1 MTRALKL
8 SGAQRAVLGGASIA
22 SGLDRQ
28 EQDALM
34 SCAVAVR
41 YEPHDVLFYEHDKAR
56 YFYCVLSGYVRLYR
70 GSEDQEADIRIC
82 EPGDSFGECLVL
94 EGQGYHYSAQ
104 AMEHAILAR
113 FDLTQVKALLDAQP
127 RIGSAIARSLT
138 QHLLATMDCLARDR
152 MQTSQQRVAHYLLTH
167 CTNEGARATL
177 RLPFQ
182 KSLLARKL
190 GLAPEALSRAFSAL
204 RGSGVTVS
212 GRAIAIADVDTL
224 RQVF

>member
-8 SGAQRAVLGGASIA
+8 SNAQQAMLGDALIA
-22 SGLDRQ
+22 SSLDRQ
-28 EQDALM
+28 ERDALL

-41 YEPHDVLFYEHDKAR
+41 YEPQDVLFREGGNAR

-70 GSEDQEADIRIC
+70 GSEDREADIRIC

-94 EGQGYHYSAQ
+94 VGDRYNYSAQ

-113 FDLTQVKALLDAQP
+113 FDLVQVRRLLDEQP
-127 RIGSAIARSLT
+127 RVGRALARSLS
-138 QHLLATMDCLARDR
+138 QHLLSTMDCLARDR

-167 CTNEGARATL
+167 CTNEGARASL

-204 RGSGVTVS
+204 RTSGVTVS
-212 GRAIAIADVDTL
+212 GRAIAIEDVSAL
-224 RQVF
+224 RQV

>member
-8 SGAQRAVLGGASIA
+8 SNAQQAMLGDALIA
-22 SGLDRQ
+22 SSLDRQ
-28 EQDALM
+28 ERDALL

-41 YEPHDVLFYEHDKAR
+41 YEPQDVLFREDGNAR

-70 GSEDQEADIRIC
+70 GSEDREADISIC

-94 EGQGYHYSAQ
+94 VGDRYNYSAQ

-113 FDLTQVKALLDAQP
+113 FDLGQVRRLLDEQP
-127 RIGSAIARSLT
+127 RVGRAIARSLS
-138 QHLLATMDCLARDR
+138 QHLLSTMDCLARDR

-167 CTNEGARATL
+167 CTNEGARASL

-204 RGSGVTVS
+204 RTSGVTVS
-212 GRAIAIADVDTL
+212 GRAIAIEDVRAL
-224 RQVF
+224 QQV